1 MRLCG
6 GFWRT
11 LLLLSLAVAGGAERS
26 APGACDRACLEGFV
40 DRYLDAMLAH
50 DTKLVPLA
58 NDVKFTENGQHLQIP
73 DALWNSI
80 AAKGTY
86 RLFVSDPEAREVA
99 FIGTIREEARTPD
112 GAPAVLAL
120 RLRIDNRRIAEVE
133 TLVVRNERAAE
144 NLEKLGKP
152 NPVFLNAIPPAER
165 MPREDLIQ
173 TANLYFSGMQ
183 QNDGKGVYPFADD
196 CNRIENGWCSASR
209 SSITRWANNAPSE
222 PRMAAP

>member
-6 GFWRT
+6 GLWRT

-40 DRYLDAMLAH
+40 DRYLDAMVAH
-50 DTKLVPLA
+50 DAKLVPLA

-112 GAPAVLAL
+112 GAPGVLAYTRGRIQFRGV
-120 RLRIDNRRIAEVE
+120 RLRIDNRRIVEVE

-144 NLEKLGKP
+144 NLEKLGQP
-152 NPVFLNAIPPAER
+152 NPVFLKTVPPAER
-165 MPREDLIQ
+165 MPREDLIH
-173 TANLYFSGMQ
+173 TANLYSSGMQ
-183 QNDGKGVYPFADD
+183 
-196 CNRIENGWCSASR
+196 
-209 SSITRWANNAPSE
+209 
-222 PRMAAP
+222 